1 MKGGGWHILV
11 SGGGGDRYPTGT
23 PLVHVGRLQPCL
35 QDECIGQRGT

>member
-23 PLVHVGRLQPCL
+23 PTGKCRQ
-35 QDECIGQRGT
+35 ITAMFTR